1 MFQTFIALAIMI
13 GLWIYFGIWIESSGN
28 IVIEGNQSAKY
39 VKDSTMYV
47 TRWYNLLALCWF
59 SQFIIGCQHMIIAG
73 AVATWFFT
81 RNKSKVDSPISTS
94 FKNLTRYHL
103 GTVAFG
109 SFIIALVQF
118 IRAIFKSIEY
128 GLRDP
133 SNKLTQCLFSCC
145 QCCLSCFEKFL
156 QYLTRN
162 AYIETAMNGTSF
174 CTSGQKAFS
183 VLASNALRVFA
194 INSVGDF
201 VLLLG
206 KALVVLCTVLIGM
219 ELIQKKEAVHYAW
232 IPLALAGIFAYLI
245 SHCFITVYE
254 MVIDTIFL
262 CFCEDCERND
272 GITRPYYMSR
282 GLMEFVQNSK
292 KVLDIHDRGSG
303 KAWSENITP
312 RPVKT
317 VSDTVD

>member
-1 MFQTFIALAIMI
+1 MALAIIMA
-13 GLWIYFGIWIESSGN
+13 LWIYFGIWIESSGN

-47 TRWYNLLALCWF
+47 TRWYNLLALFWF

-81 RNKSKVDSPISTS
+81 RNKSKVDSPICTS
-94 FKNLTRYHL
+94 FKNLIRYHL

-109 SFIIALVQF
+109 SFIIALVQL
-118 IRAIFKSIEY
+118 IRAIFKSLEY

-133 SNKLTQCLFSCC
+133 SNKLTQCLFSSC

-254 MVIDTIFL
+254 V
-262 CFCEDCERND
+262 
-272 GITRPYYMSR
+272 
-282 GLMEFVQNSK
+282 GL
-292 KVLDIHDRGSG
+292 I
-303 KAWSENITP
+303 
-312 RPVKT
+312 
-317 VSDTVD
+317 